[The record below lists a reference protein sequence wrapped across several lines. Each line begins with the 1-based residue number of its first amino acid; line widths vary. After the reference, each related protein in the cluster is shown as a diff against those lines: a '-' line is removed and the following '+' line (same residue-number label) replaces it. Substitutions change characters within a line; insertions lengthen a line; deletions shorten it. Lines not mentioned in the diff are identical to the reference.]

1 MNAQRCDD
9 DWVQYVVRNMFR
21 KVLEGRTFTLTGP
34 LQAEAKELSESCRA
48 IIRSAATEYRI
59 VKVVERSK
67 TTGLESMTSLRGGID
82 VRATKLPAVNLLLC
96 RRCGGARTLIKI
108 VAQPRASLPGDRRT
122 FRCPSCMSS
131 QTYQIN
137 RHGAQLLSSD

>member
-21 KVLEGRTFTLTGP
+21 KVLEGRTFTMTSP
-34 LQAEAKELSESCRA
+34 LQAEAKELSESCWA
-48 IIRSAATEYRI
+48 SAATEYRI

-67 TTGLESMTSLRGGID
+67 TTGLESMTSPRGGID

-108 VAQPRASLPGDRRT
+108 LAQPRASLPGDRRT

-131 QTYQIN
+131 QAYQIN